1 MRVTYARVGTDGVQQ
16 PATPTRTPEDLILR
30 VTGGV
35 PGLYILVHPGCGG
48 PEKWVATLI
57 QDLSKELEMLRH
69 KTCSACYLFPGG
81 CPGRSRTRIQN
92 KLKPDCK
99 QHLVFLEQCL

>member
-1 MRVTYARVGTDGVQQ
+1 MRVTYARVTADGIEQ
-16 PATPTRTPEDLILR
+16 PATTTRTPEEIILR
-30 VTGGV
+30 ATAGV
-35 PGLYILVHPGCGG
+35 AGVYILTHPGRGG

-81 CPGRSRTRIQN
+81 CTGRKRTRIRN
-92 KLKPDCK
+92 TMKPDCK
-99 QHLVFLEQCL
+99 QHLVFIEQCL